1 MMSETINIKGK
12 REAQNAALTRRDGHD
27 KLIYYF
33 DPRIGEEC
41 PVNKK
46 AKRELLG
53 ALADALCARALERD
67 RRAAAERLR
76 QSEVIER
83 LSALFLLR
91 ERLSCGAV
99 AEACA
104 PLLGDAPERGWCAF
118 CYDFIR
124 ARMYPNGGFAPD
136 AALYERGALTY
147 LTILQVLLDR
157 ERQALPFDPMY
168 DYAFLPPEEYES
180 CDHAEEYG
188 RFLSA
193 FRDEF
198 IYELMRLGDEVTP
211 YRTLSHIAGVHH
223 IALTVARGIRNAG
236 EEIDLALVSASAAAH
251 DLGKYGCR
259 PGEAVPWLHYYYTGY
274 WLENRGMPN
283 VSHIASNHSTWD
295 LELDALSAEA
305 LCLIY
310 ADMRCKQSRDAQGNE
325 VTVIFSLADA
335 FDVILRKLENV
346 DSAKHRRYELVYSRL
361 QDFERYLRA
370 LGADI
375 ELTGAPQAPAEPKDP
390 ALMTPEESV
399 EHLMLL
405 SMEHHLRLMNQLS
418 NEQKFGNIIE
428 AARSSRD
435 WKQLRVYLNIFEE
448 YCTYLSARQKTQALS
463 FLYELLIHR
472 EGDIRRQAASL
483 IGQIIA
489 RFHLVYRKRLP
500 DDAPS
505 DPAEEVPFTLWEEY
519 LDKIINPDH
528 KTTAQ
533 QRSHIG
539 YTLKIVV
546 DAMLHSGRPETL
558 PRFVGALL
566 KYYDSPEEKEPDTAF
581 TLLDAIQSLPPRY
594 YDEETRGRLIEFAAH
609 FALGGDTRLQT
620 AALLFL
626 QEAQRPLARE
636 HAQMQRIVEVVR
648 YGDADESLTLQF
660 LRYRILR
667 RAGEDVSA
675 YQWVFGQD
683 VSGEVFLDNLKNA
696 TPWVNKVVGIEVL
709 KEQTERGQTD
719 NILHICTH
727 FSNLIKVSERVVVR
741 HAAGEALLSVL
752 PLLRREQRNE
762 VVVELGKGIELGQ
775 YEISKYIPD
784 YLGRAVLL
792 LHPSELDEQALW
804 LRTLLGSPTDSAV
817 ACALRTIGVIL
828 QHYDAYRDRFAEPG
842 ARYDERWR
850 ELLGLL
856 LQGLAH
862 YREAVR
868 QEALLVVGQ
877 LLDGSAL
884 DMAQRS
890 KLFTLCCR
898 KLLFLIETAPDHDS
912 LTFFYR
918 ASALAHIDRFLTL
931 HRLDRGAFRFERP
944 RRIAFFPG
952 TFDPFTL
959 SHKGIVREIR
969 EMGFEVYL
977 AVDEFSWSKKPQP
990 HLIRRQIINMSV
1002 AGDFHVYLFP
1012 DDIPV
1017 NIANPN
1023 DLKRLRGLFQG
1034 QELYMV
1040 VGADVI
1046 AGASAYQK
1054 EPVANSIHTLN
1065 HIVFSRP
1072 DQPRLPSKQ
1081 ALHLRGDLMELRLPP
1096 ELEDISSTRIRDNVD
1111 QNRDISH
1118 FIDPVIQDFIYQNG
1132 LYLRD
1137 RQDKPLLT
1145 SADIAFDW
1153 LAPPYSAGD
1162 PALME
1167 AEREG
1172 DELLSL
1178 RRGGKRVGYLS
1189 WRYLGNA
1196 DLFGALRDA
1205 ALADRVR
1212 LRAAGRCLLVTGV
1225 RATGDDAQLLLSE
1238 VLARSLQE
1246 DCVYA
1251 VCRPRG
1257 GMTPEL
1263 EELLARQGFVRRE
1276 GAAPVMEVDM
1286 HAPTVLIRNLETTI
1300 QEPLASDSRVLSVI
1314 AGGHQRL
1321 QHALTGLYPGT
1332 LVLTLSSDVIH
1343 QRLLERITAFNRV
1356 SDTPT
1361 VPRKLGECMCV
1372 PFGKMLRGRIIPN
1385 TVTKT
1390 IHTDKVFEPD
1400 LRSSRIE
1407 AFPYYPS
1414 IPCQI
1419 RTIHSFDRPVIL
1431 VDDVMHPGTRIRAL
1445 DPLLRQEGVDIRM
1458 VLVGLLSGHGKD
1470 LMREQGRPVDGA
1482 YFVPTL
1488 RQWFVES
1495 TLYPFIGGNT
1505 VRRDAAPVPGL
1516 LPGVNHILPYAAPAF
1531 QGECPD
1537 RAVFELSRCC
1547 IESAREL
1554 MLVLEQVYREEFS
1567 RNLTLR
1573 RLSEAVILPLCPD
1586 KGACL
1591 RYDPNL
1597 AASVYLENDLEQL
1610 MRSAGL

>member
-1 MMSETINIKGK
+1 M
-12 REAQNAALTRRDGHD
+12 
-27 KLIYYF
+27 
-33 DPRIGEEC
+33 
-41 PVNKK
+41 NKK
-46 AKRELLG
+46 AARELLNTLAHALCDR
-53 ALADALCARALERD
+53 ALAPEP
-67 RRAAAERLR
+67 RAAAELLR
-76 QSEVIER
+76 QSGVFDR
-83 LSALFLLR
+83 LSTFFPLGK
-91 ERLSCGAV
+91 RLSCAAV
-99 AEACA
+99 ADACA
-104 PLLGDAPERGWCAF
+104 PLIGDAPERGWCAF

-124 ARMYPNGGFAPD
+124 TRMYPQGRFAPD
-136 AALYERGALTY
+136 AGAYVRGALVY
-147 LTILQVLLDR
+147 LTVLQTLLDA
-157 ERQALPFDPMY
+157 ERKVLPFDPMY
-168 DYAFLPPEEYES
+168 DFAFLTPEEYAL

-188 RFLSA
+188 RFLAA
-193 FRDEF
+193 FREEF

-223 IALTVARGIRNAG
+223 IALTVARGIREAG
-236 EEIDLALVSASAAAH
+236 EETDLALVSASAAAH

-259 PGEAVPWLHYYYTGY
+259 PGEAVPHLHYYYTGY
-274 WLENRGMPN
+274 WLENRRLN
-283 VSHIASNHSTWD
+283 AVSHIASNHSTWD
-295 LELDALSAEA
+295 LELDALSVES

-310 ADMRCKQSRDAQGNE
+310 ADVRCKQSRDAQGNE
-325 VTVIFSLADA
+325 VTAIYSLADA

-346 DSAKHRRYELVYSRL
+346 DAEKHRRYELVYSRL

-370 LGADI
+370 LGVDVD
-375 ELTGAPQAPAEPKDP
+375 LSGAPRAAIKAKDP
-390 ALMTPEESV
+390 ALMMPEEAV
-399 EHLMLL
+399 ERLMML

-418 NEQKFGNIIE
+418 SEQKFGNIIE

-448 YCTYLSARQKTQALS
+448 YCTYLSARQKAQALA
-463 FLYELLIHR
+463 FLYELLSHR

-505 DPAEEVPFTLWEEY
+505 DPAEEVPFTLWAEY
-519 LDKIINPDH
+519 LDKIISPDH

-546 DAMLHSGRPETL
+546 DAMLRSGRSETL
-558 PRFVGALL
+558 PRFVDALL
-566 KYYDSPEEKEPDTAF
+566 QYYDAPAEKEPDTAF
-581 TLLDAIQSLPPRY
+581 TLLDAIQTLPARY
-594 YDEETRGRLIEFAAH
+594 YRADTREKLIDFASY
-609 FALGGDTRLQT
+609 FALHGDTRLQT
-620 AALLFL
+620 AALLYL
-626 QEAQRPLARE
+626 REAQRPLSQD
-636 HAQMQRIVEVVR
+636 HPQMRRIAEIAAH
-648 YGDADESLTLQF
+648 GNAEEGLTLQF

-667 RAGEDVSA
+667 RAGRDLRA
-675 YQWVFGQD
+675 YRELFDGGRD
-683 VSGEVFLDNLKNA
+683 ITGEIFLDNLKTA
-696 TPWVNKVVGIEVL
+696 TPWVNKVVGVGIL
-709 KEQTERGQTD
+709 KDQAGQSGTD

-741 HAAGEALLSVL
+741 HAAGDALLDVL

-775 YEISKYIPD
+775 YAISKYIPD

-792 LHPSELDEQALW
+792 LHPSELDEQVLW

-817 ACALRTIGVIL
+817 AGALRTVGVML
-828 QHYDAYRDRFAEPG
+828 RHYETYRGRFVEPA
-842 ARYDERWR
+842 ARYAERR
-850 ELLGLL
+850 YELIGLL

-868 QEALLVVGQ
+868 QEALLIFGQ
-877 LLDGSAL
+877 LFDGDTLGMEKRAS
-884 DMAQRS
+884 
-890 KLFTLCCR
+890 LFTLCCR
-898 KLLFLIETAPDHDS
+898 KLLFLIDTAPEQDS

-918 ASALAHIDRFLTL
+918 ASALSHIDRFLTL
-931 HRLDRGAFRFERP
+931 YRLDHGPFHFERP
-944 RRIAFFPG
+944 QKIAFFPG

-990 HLIRRQIINMSV
+990 HLLRRQIINMSV

-1012 DDIPV
+1012 NDIPV
-1017 NIANPN
+1017 NIANPA
-1023 DLKRLRGLFQG
+1023 DLKRLREIFAG
-1034 QELYMV
+1034 QRLYLV

-1046 AGASAYQK
+1046 AGASAYKK
-1054 EPVANSIHTLN
+1054 EPEPYSIHSLD

-1072 DQPRLPSKQ
+1072 DQPRLPSRE
-1081 ALHLRGDLMELRLPP
+1081 ALHLQGDLMELRLPP
-1096 ELEDISSTRIRDNVD
+1096 ELEDISSTRIRENVD

-1137 RQDKPLLT
+1137 SQDKPLL
-1145 SADIAFDW
+1145 SAADIAFDW
-1153 LAPPYSAGD
+1153 LAPPYRGIAH
-1162 PALME
+1162 PAAAA
-1167 AEREG
+1167 AELAG
-1172 DELLSL
+1172 DELL
-1178 RRGGKRVGYLS
+1178 
-1189 WRYLGNA
+1189 
-1196 DLFGALRDA
+1196 ALRCGERQAGFVTWRHLGATELFSVLEDA
-1205 ALADRVR
+1205 ALTDRVR
-1212 LRAAGRCLLVTGV
+1212 LRAGGKCLLITDVC
-1225 RATGDDAQLLLSE
+1225 ATGDDAQLLISE

-1251 VCRPRG
+1251 LCRPRQ
-1257 GMTPEL
+1257 GMTHEL
-1263 EELLARQGFVRRE
+1263 ADLMARQGFVCHEE
-1276 GAAPVMEVDM
+1276 GTSLLEADM
-1286 HAPTVLIRNLETTI
+1286 RAPTALIRNLETTI
-1300 QEPLASDSRVLSVI
+1300 QEPLAHDERVLAAI
-1314 AGGHQRL
+1314 TRGHERL
-1321 QHALTGLYPGT
+1321 QRALAGLYPGS

-1343 QRLLERITAFNRV
+1343 RRLLERITAFNHV
-1356 SDTPT
+1356 PDTPT
-1361 VPRKLGECMCV
+1361 VPRRLGECMCV

-1390 IHTDKVFEPD
+1390 IHTDKVYEPD
-1400 LRSSRIE
+1400 LRSSCIE

-1419 RTIHSFDRPVIL
+1419 RTIRSFARPVIL
-1431 VDDVMHPGTRIRAL
+1431 VDDVMHPGLRIRTL
-1445 DPLLRQEGVDIRM
+1445 DPLLREEGIDIRM
-1458 VLVGLLSGHGKD
+1458 VLVGLLSGHGRD
-1470 LMREQGRPVDGA
+1470 LMREWDRPVDGA

-1505 VRRDAAPVPGL
+1505 VRRASAPVPGL
-1516 LPGVNHILPYAAPAF
+1516 LPGINHILPYAAPAF
-1531 QGECPD
+1531 AEECGS
-1537 RAVFELSRCC
+1537 RAVFELSRTCLK
-1547 IESAREL
+1547 SAREL
-1554 MLVLEQVYREEFS
+1554 MLALEQAYREQFA

-1591 RYDPNL
+1591 HYDSNL

>member
-1 MMSETINIKGK
+1 M
-12 REAQNAALTRRDGHD
+12 
-27 KLIYYF
+27 
-33 DPRIGEEC
+33 
-41 PVNKK
+41 NKK
-46 AKRELLG
+46 TKRELLG
-53 ALADALCARALERD
+53 ALARALCERGLAENE
-67 RRAAAERLR
+67 RAAAAR
-76 QSEVIER
+76 IEASP
-83 LSALFLLR
+83 LGEGLDGLFPPSR
-91 ERLSCGAV
+91 RISCGEIA
-99 AEACA
+99 ALCA
-104 PLLGDAPERGWCAF
+104 PLLGEEPEQGWCAF
-118 CYDFIR
+118 CYDFVR
-124 ARMYPNGGFAPD
+124 ARMFPQGNFAPD
-136 AALYERGALTY
+136 AARYERGALAY
-147 LTILQVLLDR
+147 LVILQTLLER
-157 ERQALPFDPMY
+157 ERRALPFDPAY
-168 DYAFLPPEEYES
+168 DFAFLPQEEYES
-180 CDHAEEYG
+180 CDHAQEYR
-188 RFLSA
+188 RFLDA
-193 FRDEF
+193 FREEF
-198 IYELMRLGDEVTP
+198 VYELMRLGDEVTP

-223 IALTVARGIRNAG
+223 IAMTVARGLREADG
-236 EEIDLALVSASAAAH
+236 EIDLALVSAAAAAH

-259 PGEAVPWLHYYYTGY
+259 PGEAVPHLHYYYTGY
-274 WLENRGMPN
+274 WLEGRDMPA
-283 VSHIASNHSTWD
+283 VSHIAANHSTWD

-310 ADMRCKQSRDAQGNE
+310 ADVRCKQSRDGAGNE
-325 VTVIFSLADA
+325 ITVIYTLADA
-335 FDVILRKLENV
+335 FGVILNKLENV
-346 DSAKHRRYELVYSRL
+346 DAAKRRRYEMVYSRL

-370 LGADI
+370 LGADVD
-375 ELTGAPQAPAEPKDP
+375 LKNAPREPESGKDP
-390 ALMTPEESV
+390 ALMTPEEAV
-399 EHLMLL
+399 ERMMML

-463 FLYELLIHR
+463 FLYELLVHR

-519 LDKIINPDH
+519 LEKIIRPDH

-539 YTLKIVV
+539 YTLKLVV
-546 DAMLHSGRPETL
+546 DAVLRWGRSESL

-566 KYYDSPEEKEPDTAF
+566 KYYDAPEEKDDDTAF
-581 TLLDAIQSLPPRY
+581 TLLDAIQSLPPRFY
-594 YDEETRGRLIEFAAH
+594 GEEVRARLIEFAAY
-609 FALGGDTRLQT
+609 FAQHGDTRIRT

-626 QEAQRPLARE
+626 QEAQRPLTRE
-636 HAQMQRIVEVVR
+636 HEQMRRIAAVAGRAAPGE
-648 YGDADESLTLQF
+648 GLTLRF

-667 RAGEDVSA
+667 RAGESADV
-675 YQWVFGQD
+675 YRGVFDEGKD
-683 VSGEVFLDNLKNA
+683 VSGEIFLDNLKTA

-709 KEQTERGQTD
+709 KDQAERGRTD

-741 HAAGEALLSVL
+741 HAAGEALLEVL

-784 YLGRAVLL
+784 YLGRAALL
-792 LHPSELDEQALW
+792 LHPSELDEQTLW

-817 ACALRTIGVIL
+817 AGALRTIGVML
-828 QHYDAYRDRFAEPG
+828 QHYDTYRDRFPEPA
-842 ARYDERWR
+842 ARYEERWR

-868 QEALLVVGQ
+868 QEALLIVGQ
-877 LLDGSAL
+877 LLDGGAL
-884 DMAQRS
+884 DMAERS
-890 KLFTLCCR
+890 KIFTLCCR
-898 KLLFLIETAPDHDS
+898 KLLFLVETAPDRDS

-931 HRLDRGAFRFERP
+931 HRLDCGAFRFERP
-944 RRIAFFPG
+944 RKIAFFPG

-959 SHKGIVREIR
+959 SHKGIVRKIR

-1017 NIANPN
+1017 NIANPA
-1023 DLKRLRGLFQG
+1023 DLRRLREIFSG
-1034 QELYMV
+1034 QRLYMV
-1040 VGADVI
+1040 VGADVL
-1046 AGASAYQK
+1046 ANASAYRR
-1054 EPVANSIHTLN
+1054 EPSPGSIHSLN
-1065 HIVFSRP
+1065 HLVFTRP
-1072 DQPRLPSKQ
+1072 DQPRLPPKKS
-1081 ALHLRGDLMELRLPP
+1081 LRLTGDVMELRLPP
-1096 ELEDISSTRIRDNVD
+1096 ELEDISSTRIRENVD

-1137 RQDKPLLT
+1137 SQDKLPLIA
-1145 SADIAFDW
+1145 SEIAFDW
-1153 LAPPYSAGD
+1153 LAPPYGGMKH
-1162 PALME
+1162 PALVE
-1167 AEREG
+1167 AERDG
-1172 DELLSL
+1172 DELLAL
-1178 RRGGKRVGYLS
+1178 RHGSARAGFVT
-1189 WRYLGNA
+1189 WRCLA
-1196 DLFGALRDA
+1196 MAELFTVLRDA
-1205 ALADRVR
+1205 ALADRMR
-1212 LRAAGRCLLVTGV
+1212 LRAGGKLLLITGV
-1225 RATGDDAQLLLSE
+1225 YATGDDAQLLLSE
-1238 VLARSLQE
+1238 VIARSLAE

-1251 VCRPRG
+1251 VCRPRDG
-1257 GMTPEL
+1257 LTVEL

-1276 GAAPVMEVDM
+1276 NGVPAMEVDM
-1286 HAPTVLIRNLETTI
+1286 RAPTVLIRNLETTI
-1300 QEPLASDSRVLSVI
+1300 QEPLAHDERVRAVI
-1314 AGGHQRL
+1314 AQGHRRL
-1321 QHALTGLYPGT
+1321 QHALTGLYPGS

-1343 QRLLERITAFNRV
+1343 RRLLERITAFNRV
-1356 SDTPT
+1356 SDVPT
-1361 VPRKLGECMCV
+1361 VPRVLGECMCV
-1372 PFGKMLRGRIIPN
+1372 PFGKMLRGRTIPN

-1390 IHTDKVFEPD
+1390 IHTDKVYEPD
-1400 LRSSRIE
+1400 LRSSTIE

-1414 IPCQI
+1414 ISCQI
-1419 RTIHSFDRPVIL
+1419 RTIKSFDRPVIL

-1445 DPLLRQEGVDIRM
+1445 DPLLRREGVDIRM

-1470 LMREQGRPVDGA
+1470 LMREQNRPVDGA

-1505 VRRDAAPVPGL
+1505 VRRAAAPVPGL
-1516 LPGVNHILPYAAPAF
+1516 LPGINHILPYAAPTF

-1537 RAVFELSRCC
+1537 WAVFDLSRCC
-1547 IESAREL
+1547 LESAREL
-1554 MLVLEQVYREEFS
+1554 MLVLEKVYREEFA

-1591 RYDPNL
+1591 HYDPNL

-1610 MRSAGL
+1610 MRGAGL

>member
-1 MMSETINIKGK
+1 M
-12 REAQNAALTRRDGHD
+12 
-27 KLIYYF
+27 
-33 DPRIGEEC
+33 
-41 PVNKK
+41 NKK
-46 AKRELLG
+46 AKRELQNVLAQALFERGLAPDQRVAADRLIRFG
-53 ALADALCARALERD
+53 ALDA
-67 RRAAAERLR
+67 
-76 QSEVIER
+76 
-83 LSALFLLR
+83 LSALFPIR
-91 ERLSCGAV
+91 ERLSCADI

-104 PLLGDAPERGWCAF
+104 PLLGKEPARGWRAF

-124 ARMYPNGGFAPD
+124 TRMYPQGGFAPD
-136 AALYERGALTY
+136 AAGFERGALTF
-147 LTILQVLLDR
+147 LTVLQILLER

-168 DYAFLPPEEYES
+168 DFAFLTPEEYDA
-180 CDHAEEYG
+180 CDHAEDYR
-188 RFLSA
+188 RFLRA
-193 FRDEF
+193 FREEF

-223 IALTVARGIRNAG
+223 IALTVGRGLKDAG
-236 EEIDLALVSASAAAH
+236 EEIDLALVSAAAAAH

-259 PGEAVPWLHYYYTGY
+259 PGEPVPHLHYYYTGY
-274 WLENRGMPN
+274 WLEVRNMHA
-283 VSHIASNHSTWD
+283 VSHIAANHSTWD

-310 ADMRCKQSRDAQGNE
+310 ADIRCKQSRGANGE
-325 VTVIFSLADA
+325 EITVIYSLEGA
-335 FDVILRKLENV
+335 FDVILDKLENV
-346 DSAKHRRYELVYSRL
+346 DAAKRRRYELVYSRL
-361 QDFERYLRA
+361 QDFERYLRS
-370 LGADI
+370 LGADVG
-375 ELTGAPQAPAEPKDP
+375 LTGEPQPPAAPKDP

-399 EHLMLL
+399 ERLMLL

-435 WKQLRVYLNIFEE
+435 WKELRVYLNIFEE

-519 LDKIINPDH
+519 LDKIVNPDH

-546 DAMLHSGRPETL
+546 DALLRHGRSESL
-558 PRFVGALL
+558 PRFVEALL
-566 KYYDSPEEKEPDTAF
+566 AYYDTPQDKEPDTAF

-594 YDEETRGRLIEFAAH
+594 YSEETRGKLIDFAAY
-609 FALGGDTRLQT
+609 FALHGDTRLRT
-620 AALLFL
+620 AALLYL
-626 QEAQRPLARE
+626 QEAQRPLARK
-636 HAQMQRIVEVVR
+636 HPQMRRIAAVAARAEK
-648 YGDADESLTLQF
+648 DESLTLRF

-675 YQWVFGQD
+675 YRRLFEEGQD
-683 VSGEVFLDNLKNA
+683 ISGEVFLDNLKTA
-696 TPWVNKVVGIEVL
+696 TPWVNKVVGIGVL
-709 KEQTERGQTD
+709 REQAERGRTD

-784 YLGRAVLL
+784 YLGRAALL
-792 LHPSELDEQALW
+792 LHPSELDEQVLW

-817 ACALRTIGVIL
+817 AGALRTIGVL
-828 QHYDAYRDRFAEPG
+828 LRHYEEYRGRFVEP
-842 ARYDERWR
+842 ASRHMERWQ

-862 YREAVR
+862 YREPVR
-868 QEALLVVGQ
+868 QEALLIVGQ
-877 LLDGSAL
+877 LLDGGAM
-884 DMAQRS
+884 DMEER
-890 KLFTLCCR
+890 LFTLCCR
-898 KLLFLIETAPDHDS
+898 KLLFLIETAPESDS

-918 ASALAHIDRFLTL
+918 ASALTRIDRFLTL

-959 SHKGIVREIR
+959 SHKGIVRAIR
-969 EMGFEVYL
+969 AMGFEVYL

-1017 NIANPN
+1017 NIANPA
-1023 DLKRLRGLFQG
+1023 DLKRLCGLFEG
-1034 QELYMV
+1034 QELYLV
-1040 VGADVI
+1040 AGADVI
-1046 AGASAYQK
+1046 AGASAYK
-1054 EPVANSIHTLN
+1054 KTPEPWSIHTMN

-1072 DQPRLPSKQ
+1072 DQPELPSKK
-1081 ALHLRGDLMELRLPP
+1081 ALGLTGDLMELRLPP
-1096 ELEDISSTRIRDNVD
+1096 ELEDISSTRIRENVD

-1137 RQDKPLLT
+1137 RQDKPLLAA
-1145 SADIAFDW
+1145 SEIAFEW
-1153 LAPPYSAGD
+1153 YAPPYAAAPEV
-1162 PALME
+1162 PALAE

-1172 DELLSL
+1172 DELLVL
-1178 RRGGKRVGYLS
+1178 RRSGKHMGFVS
-1189 WRYLGNA
+1189 WRYVGNS
-1196 DLFGALRDA
+1196 DLFAALRDA

-1212 LRAAGRCLLVTGV
+1212 LRAAGRLLLITGV
-1225 RATGDDAQLLLSE
+1225 HADGDDAQLLLSE

-1251 VCRPRG
+1251 VCRPRD
-1257 GMTPEL
+1257 GMKAEL

-1276 GAAPVMEVDM
+1276 GSAGVMEVDM

-1300 QEPLASDSRVLSVI
+1300 QEPLASDGRVLDVI
-1314 AGGHQRL
+1314 ARGHKRL
-1321 QHALTGLYPGT
+1321 QHALTGLYPGS

-1356 SDTPT
+1356 PDTPT
-1361 VPRKLGECMCV
+1361 EPRELGAYMCV
-1372 PFGKMLRGRIIPN
+1372 PFGKMLRGRILPN

-1390 IHTDKVFEPD
+1390 IHTDKVYEPD
-1400 LRSSRIE
+1400 LRTSRIE
-1407 AFPYYPS
+1407 AFPYYPP

-1419 RTIHSFDRPVIL
+1419 RTIKSFDRPVIL
-1431 VDDVMHPGTRIRAL
+1431 VDDVMHPGNRIKAL
-1445 DPLLRQEGVDIRM
+1445 DPLLRQENVDIRM

-1470 LMREQGRPVDGA
+1470 LMREQNRPVDGA

-1488 RQWFVES
+1488 KQWFIES

-1516 LPGVNHILPYAAPAF
+1516 LPGINHILPYAAPWF
-1531 QGECPD
+1531 QSECPD
-1537 RAVFELSRCC
+1537 WAVFELSRCC

-1554 MLVLEQVYREEFS
+1554 MLVLEQVYREEFA

-1591 RYDPNL
+1591 HYDPNL

-1610 MRSAGL
+1610 MRGAGL